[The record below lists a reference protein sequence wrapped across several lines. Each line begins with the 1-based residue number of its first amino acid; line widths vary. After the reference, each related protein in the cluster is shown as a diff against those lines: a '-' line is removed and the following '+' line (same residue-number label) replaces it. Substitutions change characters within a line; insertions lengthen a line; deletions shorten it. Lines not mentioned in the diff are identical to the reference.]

1 MKNISYNDTDRT
13 INIKDNLK
21 SHNFVIKFLL
31 VLNLLNASL
40 RIADVKNSN
49 INYEMVIW
57 FILGIVSLI
66 LLYSFVV
73 KRTAVN
79 KIPINNITSL
89 KEGTFF
95 GTQRISMILANGKD
109 RNLPEIKSKEEFAE
123 LREILFSHGIA
134 STN

>member
-109 RNLPEIKSKEEFAE
+109 RNLPEIKSKEEFDE